1 MCPELYVTKMS
12 KNTLILYLSS
22 YCGTLYV
29 WSKPSYGNIQKKK
42 KKPSYGGFSLSLSL
56 YNTYIENTFLIR

>member
-12 KNTLILYLSS
+12 KNTFILYLSS

-29 WSKPSYGNIQKKK
+29 WSKPSYGNIKKK
-42 KKPSYGGFSLSLSL
+42 KETSYGGFSLSLS
-56 YNTYIENTFLIR
+56 TIHI

>member
-42 KKPSYGGFSLSLSL
+42 KNLHMEDSLSLSL